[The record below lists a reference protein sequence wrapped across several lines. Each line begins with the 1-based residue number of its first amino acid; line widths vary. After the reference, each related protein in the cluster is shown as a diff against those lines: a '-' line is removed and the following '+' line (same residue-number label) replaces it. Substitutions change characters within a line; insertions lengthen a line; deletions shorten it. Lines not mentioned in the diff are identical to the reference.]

1 MPKSETGPA
10 EVGDWPCRSRRLA
23 LPKSETGCFMTEIG
37 GVGGE
42 VTESV
47 IGDGGDWVYY
57 LKDIFQWLP

>member
-1 MPKSETGPA
+1 
-10 EVGDWPCRSRRLA
+10 
-23 LPKSETGCFMTEIG
+23 MTEIG